1 MASDFWPGGA
11 AAVDD
16 EVDGGVD
23 PQQQVVCARQ
33 AEEYGWRWVKPARR
47 YIPKSEVRENGEPA
61 TLDPVLNDEELADD
75 EDDSGHVADGED
87 AHHAGQHESQVR
99 LVAPFFPRANVR
111 VPENEIYSA
120 FIHS

>member
-1 MASDFWPGGA
+1 MMKLTEALIPNSRWFVLVRQRKMVGGEKNLHE
-11 AAVDD
+11 DIF
-16 EVDGGVD
+16 
-23 PQQQVVCARQ
+23 PNQ
-33 AEEYGWRWVKPARR
+33 K
-47 YIPKSEVRENGEPA
+47 REKGEPA

-87 AHHAGQHESQVR
+87 ADDAGQHESQVR

>member
-23 PQQQVVCARQ
+23 PQQQVVRACQ
-33 AEEYGWRWVKPARR
+33 AEEDGWRWEKPKRTILKR
-47 YIPKSEVRENGEPA
+47 YSQIRNGEPA
-61 TLDPVLNDEELADD
+61 TLDPVLDDEELADD